1 MYMADHMGLTDKS
14 RFWKMAAWP
23 ISGLLILGLLVWQSY
38 RKPDIQ
44 SHHHFI
50 YILRALKDHIVFF
63 LRKEKLGMDENYVI
77 VNEEEFVSALKETL
91 YKTNHNG
98 KNLREFFD
106 TGAFKILIQ
115 DNVCYIHANLD
126 KTSQY
131 ISRSPL
137 ALRADIT
144 YFAVSWSNKMFK
156 AGESFDITQVQG
168 GSRPGYYHFLGK
180 PDVKSFV
187 VFSEEMNDLYLWAF
201 IFKNIP
207 PLSLG
212 EIL

>member
-1 MYMADHMGLTDKS
+1 L
-14 RFWKMAAWP
+14 
-23 ISGLLILGLLVWQSY
+23 ILVLLILGFPAWQLS
-38 RKPDIQ
+38 RKPDMQ
-44 SHHHFI
+44 THYHFI
-50 YILRALKDHIVFF
+50 NILRELKDYIVVSFF
-63 LRKEKLGMDENYVI
+63 IEEKPGMDENYVI

-207 PLSLG
+207 LFH
-212 EIL
+212 